1 MTYMRPFPDAARA
14 ERAEPA
20 PRARPAAEPP
30 VHDARLLTAGGPEA
44 RIVLDGV
51 AYTLRVTRLRKLILT
66 K

>member
-1 MTYMRPFPDAARA
+1 MTYMRPFPDAAQA

-20 PRARPAAEPP
+20 PRMRMAAEPP
-30 VHDARLLTAGGPEA
+30 VHDARMLTGGGSEA